1 LAGEGVATGNTNRV
15 MRALERIDR
24 RIIYLTLIVI
34 VAIMTLTPAGL
45 PLLISRETRLAYD
58 TIEKLPAG
66 AQILYSLDLDIMG
79 WLQGGP
85 QAIAFLQHLLNR
97 PLKIVLIGWRPDSE
111 FLILKTLTSVD
122 LKGKKY
128 GVDYVNIGFV
138 AGGETAM
145 AGFAADLRKV
155 VRTDYGGTNLDEI
168 PMMKTITSAKDFSL
182 VVCPNTGEPGALGFI
197 RQWRIPYNV
206 PIITSQPPMTVPE
219 FVPHVQA
226 GTLVAALPAIR
237 SSAEYELLIKKPG
250 LGIAAQD
257 AVSLGTLALLAF
269 IVIGNIGTV
278 WASKSGAN
286 RK

>member
-1 LAGEGVATGNTNRV
+1 MTS
-15 MRALERIDR
+15 LENIDR
-24 RIIYLTLIVI
+24 RIIYLILIVI
-34 VAIMTLTPAGL
+34 VGVMTLAPAGL
-45 PLLISRETRLAYD
+45 PLRISSETKLAYD

-66 AQILYSLDLDIMG
+66 SVVLYSLDLDIMG

-85 QAIAFLQHLLNR
+85 QAIAFLQHLFNR
-97 PLKIVLIGWRPDSE
+97 PVRIVLIGWRPDSE
-111 FLILKTLTSVD
+111 FLILKTLRSVD
-122 LKGKKY
+122 LKGKRY
-128 GVDYVNIGFV
+128 GVDYVNLGFV

-155 VRTDYGGTNLDEI
+155 VRTDYSGTDLEQI
-168 PMMKTITSAKDFSL
+168 PIMKTIASAKDFSL
-182 VVCPNTGEPGALGFI
+182 IVCPNTGEPGALGFI

-219 FVPHVQA
+219 FVPHVKA
-226 GTLVAALPAIR
+226 GLLIAALPAIR

-257 AVSLGTLALLAF
+257 AVSLGTLSLLAL
-269 IVIGNIGTV
+269 IVVGNIGTAWKLRLRAV
-278 WASKSGAN
+278 